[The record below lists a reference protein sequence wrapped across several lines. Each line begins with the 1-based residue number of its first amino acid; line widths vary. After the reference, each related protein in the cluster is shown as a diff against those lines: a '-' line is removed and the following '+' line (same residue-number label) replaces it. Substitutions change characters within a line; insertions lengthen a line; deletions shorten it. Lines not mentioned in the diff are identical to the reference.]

1 MCGCTYGSG
10 KNLDDAVILSEKVFG
25 TTYGKTANGLIRYG
39 TRFRPVAVIDSKLA
53 GKDAGE
59 VLEGKKKG
67 IPIVSTLSEALPL
80 NPKVMVVGIASDG
93 GYLPV
98 EYRSFIKQALENG
111 LDIVCGLHEFLSED
125 PEFSILAREHSCR
138 ITDVRKIY
146 RDMKIPYSGKI
157 NEVKSFKLAV
167 LGTDSA
173 VGKRTTSVF
182 LNRAMQAAGRTS
194 VMIGT
199 GQTAWMQG
207 FEYTVVTDA
216 MINDFISGNLEDTVY
231 RAWQD
236 LHPEYMFLEGQGSV
250 LHPAYPGS
258 YEIIAACRPDAIIL
272 QHSPSRIYYDGF
284 PGFKIESVEKYVKIL
299 QLISGKP
306 VIAVAQNNENLSP
319 ERYAEETSMISR
331 KLGIPVFDP
340 LSDLTEITK
349 YIESV
354 SR

>member
-1 MCGCTYGSG
+1 
-10 KNLDDAVILSEKVFG
+10 
-25 TTYGKTANGLIRYG
+25 
-39 TRFRPVAVIDSKLA
+39 
-53 GKDAGE
+53 
-59 VLEGKKKG
+59 
-67 IPIVSTLSEALPL
+67 
-80 NPKVMVVGIASDG
+80 
-93 GYLPV
+93 
-98 EYRSFIKQALENG
+98 
-111 LDIVCGLHEFLSED
+111 
-125 PEFSILAREHSCR
+125 
-138 ITDVRKIY
+138 
-146 RDMKIPYSGKI
+146 MKIPYSGKI